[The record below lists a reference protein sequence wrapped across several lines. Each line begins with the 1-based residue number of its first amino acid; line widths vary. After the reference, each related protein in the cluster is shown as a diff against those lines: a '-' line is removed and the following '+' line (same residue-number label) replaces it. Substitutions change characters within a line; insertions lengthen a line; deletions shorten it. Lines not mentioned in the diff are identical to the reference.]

1 METIKVEGLKET
13 KRFAKRFAKSLVG
26 GETILLVGD
35 LGAGKTTFT
44 QFLAKELGVKEA
56 VTSPTFNIVKEYDGK
71 KMKLYHF
78 DMYRIEDASELQE
91 IGAEDILYGNEHDVV
106 IVEWPYNVDV
116 GYKNPIKINIEKI
129 SENAREF
136 KVER

>member
-13 KRFAKRFAKSLVG
+13 KRFAKSFAKSLVG

-116 GYKNPIKINIEKI
+116 KYKNPIKINIEKI

>member
-116 GYKNPIKINIEKI
+116 KYKNPIKINIEKI

>member
-116 GYKNPIKINIEKI
+116 KYKNPIKINIEKI
-129 SENAREF
+129 SENTREF